1 VHSWISAC
9 RGLGN
14 YDLHVYEELD
24 IDRYRAR
31 PFPRWMATV
40 LAGINLREAIS
51 ERQLRELYVTQAL
64 TIEQVAGRFGLG
76 ATTISRRLRELGIR
90 ARPRGPIASPSSAR
104 DPLVWTPD
112 LAYAVGLIATDGNLS
127 KKPGRIAIM
136 SNDTDLLDLV
146 RRRLRLNTD
155 IRPHRGGYGTRC
167 HHLAWS
173 DRRFYDWLANVGLT
187 PAKSLTL
194 GPLAVPDEYFA
205 DFFRGCVDGDG
216 SIVSYIDRYHTF
228 KSASYV
234 YTRLYVS
241 IVSASFRFI
250 EWLRASVQRLVN
262 VAGHVDVR
270 RSGGRHDVWR
280 LRYAKRESLA
290 VLRWIYYAH
299 DVTCLIRKRRIA
311 TPFLTARAMPAV
323 RRPGRPMIV

>member
-1 VHSWISAC
+1 
-9 RGLGN
+9 
-14 YDLHVYEELD
+14 
-24 IDRYRAR
+24 
-31 PFPRWMATV
+31 MATV
-40 LAGINLREAIS
+40 QAGINLREAIP
-51 ERQLRELYVTQAL
+51 EWQLRELYVTQAL
-64 TIEQVAGRFGLG
+64 TIEQVAGRFGVG
-76 ATTISRRLRELGIR
+76 ATTIGRRLRELGIR
-90 ARPRGPIASPSSAR
+90 ARPCGPIASPSSAR
-104 DPLVWTPD
+104 DPLVWTPH

-136 SNDTDLLDLV
+136 SNDTDLLELV

-173 DRRFYDWLANVGLT
+173 DRRLYDWLANVGLT

-241 IVSASFRFI
+241 IVSASVRFI
-250 EWLRASVQRLVN
+250 EWLRACVQRLVN

-270 RSGGRHDVWR
+270 RSGGRHDIWR

-290 VLRWIYYAH
+290 VLRWIYYTH
-299 DVTCLIRKRRIA
+299 DVMCLIRKRHIA
-311 TPFLTARAMPAV
+311 TPFLTLRATPAA
-323 RRPGRPMIV
+323 RRPGRPVIV

>member
-1 VHSWISAC
+1 
-9 RGLGN
+9 
-14 YDLHVYEELD
+14 
-24 IDRYRAR
+24 
-31 PFPRWMATV
+31 MA
-40 LAGINLREAIS
+40 
-51 ERQLRELYVTQAL
+51 
-64 TIEQVAGRFGLG
+64 
-76 ATTISRRLRELGIR
+76 ISRRSPAGLRSCRTI
-90 ARPRGPIASPSSAR
+90 P
-104 DPLVWTPD
+104 TC
-112 LAYAVGLIATDGNLS
+112 
-127 KKPGRIAIM
+127 
-136 SNDTDLLDLV
+136 DLV